1 MLVAVPPGAFWVSGK
16 YSHDEA
22 NGHWESTN
30 IKKAG
35 KDFPL
40 DAWEGVLTED
50 TLTSDF
56 QPTEQW
62 HQSSHCLQ

>member
-1 MLVAVPPGAFWVSGK
+1 MMKPTDAGSQLVL
-16 YSHDEA
+16 
-22 NGHWESTN
+22 
-30 IKKAG
+30 KKAG

-62 HQSSHCLQ
+62 HQTSHCLQ